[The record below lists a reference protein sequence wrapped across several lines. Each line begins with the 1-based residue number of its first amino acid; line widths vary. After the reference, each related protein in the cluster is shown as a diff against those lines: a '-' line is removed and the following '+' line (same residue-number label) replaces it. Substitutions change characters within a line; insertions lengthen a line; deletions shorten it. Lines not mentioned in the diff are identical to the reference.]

1 MPKKLVVHALFIC
14 LALCARSSFAGDSSY
29 GRVVEVRSADVV
41 LMDFGKSRY
50 VVRLAGVVAPKEGP
64 LVAEGRQFVERLVR
78 DRGARMRIEGR
89 NKKGEMIA
97 RVLLDDPQTTVRDL
111 GVEIVLAGLARAEA
125 TTAYKYRELQIA
137 EERAKRERR
146 GLWVGT
152 QP

>member
-1 MPKKLVVHALFIC
+1 MPKKLVVHLLIFA
-14 LALCARSSFAGDSSY
+14 LALCAHSAFAGDSSY

-50 VVRLAGVVAPKEGP
+50 VVRLAGVVAPTEGR

-78 DRGARMRIEGR
+78 DKGARMRIEGR
-89 NKKGEMIA
+89 NKKNEMIA
-97 RVLLDDPQTTVRDL
+97 RVLVDDPEKTVRDL
-111 GVEIVLAGLARAEA
+111 GIEIVSAGLARAEA

-137 EERAKRERR
+137 EERARREKR
-146 GLWVGT
+146 GLWAAS